1 MLLKQVTYSPSQMG
15 NKEKIRMYQVLVL
28 VNDETKSKKHGKWYF
43 MGIPVHVQFGVFTVG
58 KI

>member
-15 NKEKIRMYQVLVL
+15 NKEKIRMYQVLAL
-28 VNDETKSKKHGKWYF
+28 VNDETKSKKHGKWFF
-43 MGIPVHVQFGVFTVG
+43 MDIPVHVQFGVFTVR